1 MPDIAELFGDIAFAF
16 LLLGFLILAGKIL
29 RAWTPGL
36 RRIFMPVSLIAG
48 VLGLLL
54 GPEVLGRFA
63 SDEGWF
69 AEGLFPANVRGV
81 WSELPGL
88 LISVVFAAMFIGKP
102 ITSLRRM
109 WRRSGPQ
116 VMFSHTL
123 AWGQYVIGIALAMFV
138 LAPIW
143 GTSPLA
149 GALIEMSLVGGHG
162 TVAGMQSAFDDLG
175 FPEGTDLGLGL
186 ATIGIL
192 AGVIIGTVLVN
203 WAARTGRINLTP
215 ADEPDDV
222 EKQKLSDFDEK
233 EYVERIAS
241 EPEVAR
247 AKGRSEGEDKP
258 VDPLSVHM
266 ALLGLAVAIGWVLQQ
281 ALLWVELSTWGA
293 WWGLEL
299 FRYLPLFP
307 LAMIGAMILQVMLG
321 WIGYDEH
328 VDRRLINRISGA
340 SLDMIIVAALATLSL
355 EALGAHLWPL
365 VILAVAGIA
374 WSVVGFLVLA
384 PRMIPTHWFAR
395 GVGDF
400 GQAVGMAALGL
411 LLIHLADPQD
421 KARASERFGYK
432 QVLFEPLMGGGLFT
446 AASVPLL
453 AQFGA
458 VPVLIFATIVMLGFL
473 IGGLWLFKDETE

>member
-1 MPDIAELFGDIAFAF
+1 MPDIAELFGDVALAF

-29 RAWTPGL
+29 RAWIPGL

-48 VLGLLL
+48 ALGLLL
-54 GPEVLGRFA
+54 GAQVLGRFTG
-63 SDEGWF
+63 DEGWF
-69 AEGLFPANVRGV
+69 VEGLFPANVRAV

-109 WRRSGPQ
+109 WQRSGPQ

-123 AWGQYVIGIALAMFV
+123 AWGQYVIGISLAMFV

-162 TVAGMQSAFDDLG
+162 TVAGMQSAFDELG

-203 WAARTGRINLTP
+203 WAARTGRIDLTP
-215 ADEPDDV
+215 VDEPNEV
-222 EKQKLSDFDEK
+222 EREKLSDFDEK
-233 EYVERIAS
+233 EYVERNVP
-241 EPEVAR
+241 EPDAAKAEDSR
-247 AKGRSEGEDKP
+247 AKGDKP

-281 ALLWVELSTWGA
+281 ALLWVELNTWEA

-307 LAMIGAMILQVMLG
+307 LAMIGAMILQVVLE

-328 VDRRLINRISGA
+328 VDRRLINRVSGA

-355 EALGAHLWPL
+355 EALGAHFWPL
-365 VILAVAGIA
+365 VILAAAGIA

-395 GVGDF
+395 GAGDF
-400 GQAVGMAALGL
+400 GQVIGMAALGL
-411 LLIHLADPQD
+411 LLIRLADPQD

-432 QVLFEPLMGGGLFT
+432 QVLFEPLVGGGLFT

-458 VPVLIFATIVMLGFL
+458 MPVLIFVTIVTLGFL
-473 IGGLWLFKDETE
+473 VGGLWLFNDETD